1 MNCLK
6 LLVAATALG
15 MATQAY
21 AAQDDAARTYDS
33 PQVSF
38 VDSLTGQTH
47 KVLRCG
53 VSNPDAAHLAAVEQK
68 IREFRSSNKAPL
80 LANVVVV
87 DKVIPT
93 YFNVITTNSGVG
105 NVSDTQIADQLAV
118 LNAAYAGSGFQF
130 SHAGTRRTKNTT
142 WYNGCAKSSIERSMK
157 RSLAVDPAHTFNVY
171 SCGLGSGL
179 LGYATFPSYYK
190 ESSFMHGVVVLN
202 ASFPGGSATN
212 YNGGDTMTHETG
224 HYLGLYHTFQGGCV
238 DGSGGG
244 DFVVDTP
251 AEASPAYECPVGR
264 DSCPDNAGLDPI
276 TNFMD
281 YTYDSCMNTFSTDQ
295 RIRAQDQVS
304 VYRPSLGS

>member
-21 AAQDDAARTYDS
+21 AAQDDAARTTVS
-33 PQVSF
+33 PKVSF
-38 VDSLTGQTH
+38 VDSSTGHTH
-47 KVLRCG
+47 SVLRCG
-53 VSNPDAAHLAAVEQK
+53 VQDPSPSERAAIDRKL
-68 IREFRSSNKAPL
+68 REFRSSPNYSA
-80 LANVVVV
+80 AVVAT
-87 DKVIPT
+87 KTIPVF
-93 YFNVITTNSGVG
+93 FNVITTNTGAG
-105 NVSDTQIADQLAV
+105 NITDGQITDQLAV

-130 SHAGTRRTKNTT
+130 SHAGSRRVPNTT
-142 WYNGCAKSSIERSMK
+142 WYNGCAKQSIERSMK
-157 RSLAVDPAHTFNVY
+157 RSLAVDPAHTLNVY

-179 LGYATFPSYYK
+179 LGYATFPNYYPEK
-190 ESSFMHGVVVLN
+190 SFMHGVVILN
-202 ASFPGGSATN
+202 AAFPGGSATN
-212 YNGGDTMTHETG
+212 YNGGDTTTHEVG

-264 DSCPDNAGLDPI
+264 DSCPSNPGLDPI

-281 YTYDSCMNTFSTDQ
+281 YTYDSCMDTFTTDQ

-304 VYRPSLGS
+304 IYRPSLGS